1 MQTGID
7 IPERQI
13 ILRKQTGTA
22 EGIVKSEYRMTVGR
36 LTETLKQEL
45 ASGQYPRGTKFP
57 SEYEL
62 AERFGINKT
71 TANRAVTQLVNL
83 GLLERGIRGS
93 GTRVLREEIFPA
105 GQIAF
110 FTALPAT
117 HASMVV
123 SGAVE
128 RLLHSRY
135 LLTLFTPEPCHLPEY
150 LNDFHSMPFQ
160 GILTMSYGALT
171 APEGIPLIHVDQEF
185 SPADPV
191 HHAVNGNSFEGAY
204 RLMNA
209 VYEAGH
215 RKIALFLTDIAQL
228 HLSSPKRGFIRS
240 MREHGCTDALERCF
254 YGKNGDPESAK
265 EVLQD
270 ILRKYPDVTL
280 IATENDNDAAAMIQE
295 IALFDSAL
303 LRRIQV
309 TGFSGLPHLC
319 KRFALPSMD
328 LRLRELGYIAA
339 DQLLHMIRHGI
350 PEKPLRCVVEP
361 RPVNL
366 DKIRRIPPAAD

>member
-1 MQTGID
+1 M
-7 IPERQI
+7 E
-13 ILRKQTGTA
+13 
-22 EGIVKSEYRMTVGR
+22 SEYRMTVAR
-36 LTETLKQEL
+36 LTETLKLEL
-45 ASGQYPRGTKFP
+45 ANGQYPRGTKFP

-83 GLLERGIRGS
+83 GLLERGVRGS

-110 FTALPAT
+110 FTALPAHHT
-117 HASMVV
+117 SIVV

-128 RLLHSRY
+128 RLLRSRY
-135 LLTLFTPEPCHLPEY
+135 LLTLITPEPCHLQEY
-150 LNDFHSMPFQ
+150 LDDFHSTPFQ

-171 APEGIPLIHVDQEF
+171 APKGIPLIHVDQDF
-185 SPADPV
+185 SPADTV

-204 RLMNA
+204 QLMNA
-209 VYEAGH
+209 VYDAGH
-215 RKIALFLTDIAQL
+215 RKIALFLTDLAQL
-228 HLSSPKRGFIRS
+228 HLSSPKRGFIRA
-240 MREHGCTDALERCF
+240 MREHGCSDALARCF
-254 YGKNGDPESAK
+254 YGKNGEPDSAK

-270 ILRKYPDVTL
+270 ILQKYPDVTL

-295 IALFDSAL
+295 IALFDPAL

-319 KRFALPSMD
+319 KRFNLPSVD
-328 LRLRELGYIAA
+328 IRLREMGYIAA
-339 DQLLHMIRHGI
+339 DQLLAMIRNGI
-350 PEKPLRCVVEP
+350 PEKPLRYAVEP
-361 RPVNL
+361 RLLNL
-366 DKIRRIPPAAD
+366 DKIRRPPAPA